1 MHQTETRF
9 IVAILSASNIRDN
22 TLTANRKLLSL
33 AMASDKQAPSGATTT
48 AQPQASAFSL
58 PFLYRLFFLLIEPLS
73 ALLGAFYA
81 FFNQKTY
88 LELTHAASSPDT
100 IPLGTSIVLSQLA
113 NLYLFFAINEAL
125 VLRSTSDIR
134 VWKTVLFCLLI
145 GDVGHLYTARELG
158 VDIYWSPM
166 TRWNAIDWGNI
177 GFVYLGAAMRIA
189 FLADV
194 GLYKSGKRLQKKRT
208 A

>member
-1 MHQTETRF
+1 
-9 IVAILSASNIRDN
+9 
-22 TLTANRKLLSL
+22 
-33 AMASDKQAPSGATTT
+33 MAPDKQAPTGATTT
-48 AQPQASAFSL
+48 TQPQASAFSL

-73 ALLGAFYA
+73 ALVGAYYA
-81 FFNQKTY
+81 HFDKQTY
-88 LELTHAASSPDT
+88 LSLTTHSASAPDT
-100 IPLGTSIVLSQLA
+100 PIPLGTSIVLSQLA

-145 GDVGHLYTARELG
+145 GDVGHLYSVRELG

-166 TRWNAIDWGNI
+166 TRWNAIDWGNV
-177 GFVYLGAAMRIA
+177 GFVYLGAAMRVA

-194 GLYKSGKRLQKKRT
+194 GLYKSGKRLQKKRSD
-208 A
+208 